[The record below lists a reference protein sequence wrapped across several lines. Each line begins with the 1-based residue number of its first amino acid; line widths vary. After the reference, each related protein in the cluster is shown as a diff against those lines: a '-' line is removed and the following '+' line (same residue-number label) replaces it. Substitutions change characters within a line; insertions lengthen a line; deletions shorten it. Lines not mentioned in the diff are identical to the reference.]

1 MRPNL
6 IVTVSMVVLVVAV
19 IWGLTTIIVAPNP
32 QDADA
37 APVSPSI
44 DAMKMMKDARN
55 LPIERFDAY

>member
-19 IWGLTTIIVAPNP
+19 IWGLTTIIVALNP

-44 DAMKMMKDARN
+44 DAMQMMKDARN